1 MWLNNILI
9 FQIQE
14 DKLWND
20 LDEFKLMENQGL
32 DGPIYMYAKKRA
44 IEMVGELLET
54 RKNDEG

>member
-1 MWLNNILI
+1 MCCNNILI

-32 DGPIYMYAKKRA
+32 DGPIYIYAKQRA
-44 IEMVGELLET
+44 IEMVGKLLET
-54 RKNDEG
+54 RNNEEG